1 MRASKDMRF
10 IDNSISKGTI
20 GNREIRGISLCN
32 FGVFGILEIG
42 ILDFVHSSLFILHCS
57 LFIVHFRFTLIT
69 TIFVE

>member
-20 GNREIRGISLCN
+20 GNREIRGISLQFWSVWD
-32 FGVFGILEIG
+32 FGNCW
-42 ILDFVHSSLFILHCS
+42 ILDFVHFSLFILHCS
-57 LFIVHFRFTLIT
+57 LFIVHFRFTLNT